1 MLIFRHKTYLPQS
14 LLSEIRD
21 LDLKNKDYK
30 AYGKTKNKRN
40 KKGTTAKR
48 QNNQLNNSHIT
59 QMLRLSD
66 KKLKIND

>member
-48 QNNQLNNSHIT
+48 RNNQLNNSHIT